1 MSGASWWYR
10 LPGFGLTA
18 RVAEIEE
25 TDRLIRE
32 AQARIAEY
40 RRTRRAQ
47 VARVETRIAELW
59 TPEEIA
65 AARACAGGSEDA

>member
-1 MSGASWWYR
+1 MRDTTTWWWR
-10 LPGFGLTA
+10 LPGFGLIE
-18 RVAEIEE
+18 RVREIEE
-25 TDRLIRE
+25 TDRLIHE

-47 VARVETRIAELW
+47 VARAEARIAELW

-65 AARACAGGSEDA
+65 AAKEAADA

>member
-1 MSGASWWYR
+1 MTWWWR
-10 LPGFGLTA
+10 LPGFGMTE
-18 RVAEIEE
+18 RVREIEE
-25 TDRLIRE
+25 TDQLIRE

-47 VARVETRIAELW
+47 VARAEARIAELW

-65 AARACAGGSEDA
+65 AAKGATNA